1 MHVHAPG
8 PFWSRALRCLDTGPS
23 GSGHLCL
30 HGLWL
35 AGLLSEAGLAV
46 SLSSSHQPLL
56 AAWNLRSTCYAR
68 FRAAW
73 LSVPRARVVFCR
85 ELISRGEAP
94 RPELQL
100 WLSCHQCSGP
110 WRLGVLSLWT
120 LLLKA
125 AFCYCV
131 DALLRLWRP
140 GSKLRT
146 RQGLWQPGQEAA
158 ACLGTVTHVT
168 WVPSARGLG
177 PPSGEQSGRVGPC
190 GGGQTSGCGACG
202 FVGDGM
208 GGSGMEGAAARQP
221 SFLPTSG

>member
-1 MHVHAPG
+1 MEFEVHLLCWFQG
-8 PFWSRALRCLDTGPS
+8 SLALS
-23 GSGHLCL
+23 
-30 HGLWL
+30 
-35 AGLLSEAGLAV
+35 
-46 SLSSSHQPLL
+46 
-56 AAWNLRSTCYAR
+56 AACQGCFY
-68 FRAAW
+68 
-73 LSVPRARVVFCR
+73 R

-158 ACLGTVTHVT
+158 AYLGTVTHVT
-168 WVPSARGLG
+168 WMPSARGLG
-177 PPSGEQSGRVGPC
+177 APSGEQSGRVGPC
-190 GGGQTSGCGACG
+190 GGGQTWLQSLWVRGGWDGGAQ
-202 FVGDGM
+202 
-208 GGSGMEGAAARQP
+208 A
-221 SFLPTSG
+221 